1 MLERSFIA
9 AANHLLAGAEWA
21 TERLRVHTGKQ
32 ACVQAGAW
40 VARFRIAESGL
51 LAPVDPAG
59 VDDVT
64 IQIPPAALAR
74 WFLDRNAAS
83 RSAAVS
89 GDASLAEA
97 ISFVAA
103 NIEWDFEED
112 LSRVTGDIAAHRIG
126 EAVRGFRQWRGQV
139 QQSVEANIAEYLTE
153 EKRVLPT
160 RLQAEAFLQ
169 AVDELRDAAERL
181 EKHIER
187 LEQRQLS

>member
-1 MLERSFIA
+1 MMERSFVA
-9 AANHLLAGAEWA
+9 AANHLLAGAQWA
-21 TERLRVHTGKQ
+21 TERLRVHAGKQ
-32 ACVQAGAW
+32 ASVHAGAW

-51 LAPVDPAG
+51 LAPGDPAG
-59 VDDVT
+59 TDDVT
-64 IQIPPAALAR
+64 VEIPSTALAR
-74 WFLDRNAAS
+74 WFLDRTAAS

-89 GDASLAEA
+89 GDVALAEA

-112 LSRVTGDIAAHRIG
+112 LSRLTGDIAAHRVG

-139 QQSVEANIAEYLTE
+139 RQSAEANIAEYLTE
-153 EKRVLPT
+153 EKGVLPT

-181 EKHIER
+181 AKRIER
-187 LEQRQLS
+187 LEQRQRS